1 MFEGMFNFLK
11 RKRRAQTAR
20 YVPTI
25 VVEKDDSEKD
35 SPMCSSRIS
44 PTTGAVVF
52 TALYSSSPE
61 LNVASSSSPA
71 AMTTPSVSPL
81 SPLSPL
87 TAATA
92 TTTATATK
100 TKSLASPPLAQA
112 VVTPSFKDI
121 STSQSEL
128 DIITQYDHLT
138 PFERITRQCVD
149 DVQAL
154 VSHRGIRVSGPI
166 RMKQGIYLG
175 TLNGRSVA
183 IKKQKFRRAN
193 SDFKYWSTREANIQ
207 RMASEGPIFDRDR
220 GHRHIVSFVDH
231 LKIETHGVHLL
242 ITEYCEFG
250 TLLSLVKRA
259 SDIGITRQQLLQFA
273 IDLAIGVEFLHRLN
287 IAHRDLKLENSLL
300 SADRS
305 HGRVVLKIADFGYST
320 LVTVHTLDHA
330 QVGAPDYAAPES
342 FNSRTLIGPLETDY
356 WCFGVC
362 LYGMFEGRFPFS
374 RIPGPEHMG
383 ERLANF
389 DLLRLG
395 TFQISYER
403 MRTSATFKALVEAL
417 LMYEPQERCTMADVL
432 RAPFFGSM
440 VPKAITAP
448 EMAGYLAMMG
458 DSDSE

>member
-1 MFEGMFNFLK
+1 MFGGMFNFLK
-11 RKRRAQTAR
+11 RKRHVPTAR

-44 PTTGAVVF
+44 STTGAVVL
-52 TALYSSSPE
+52 TELYSSSPA
-61 LNVASSSSPA
+61 LNNASSSSSSPM
-71 AMTTPSVSPL
+71 AMTTPTKPL
-81 SPLSPL
+81 SPPQLVI
-87 TAATA
+87 
-92 TTTATATK
+92 K
-100 TKSLASPPLAQA
+100 TKALAMPLASPLASPLQA
-112 VVTPSFKDI
+112 VTPSFKDI
-121 STSQSEL
+121 STSQSES
-128 DIITQYDHLT
+128 DTITQYDHLT

-149 DVQAL
+149 DVQML
-154 VSHRGIRVSGPI
+154 VNHRGIRVSRPI
-166 RMKQGIYLG
+166 RMKQDIYLG

-183 IKKQKFRRAN
+183 IKKQKFRRTN
-193 SDFKYWSTREANIQ
+193 SEFKYWSTREANIQ

-231 LKIETHGVHLL
+231 LKIDTHGVHLL

-259 SDIGITRQQLLQFA
+259 PDIGITRQQLLQFA

-320 LVTVHTLDHA
+320 LVTIHTLDQA

-395 TFQISYER
+395 AFQISYER

-417 LMYEPQERCTMADVL
+417 LKYEPQDRCTMADVL